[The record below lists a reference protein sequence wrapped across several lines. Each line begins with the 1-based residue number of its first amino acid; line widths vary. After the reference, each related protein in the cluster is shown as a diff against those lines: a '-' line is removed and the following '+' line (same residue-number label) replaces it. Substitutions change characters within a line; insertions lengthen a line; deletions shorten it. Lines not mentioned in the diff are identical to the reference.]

1 MRRFLWD
8 LCIIVCILLI
18 GTELNDTHTYVKRE
32 EKLKTFEQS
41 LKQEDTP
48 EKQSVI
54 VYQIEEDY
62 SISIIEKETPSGS
75 EPKIRI
81 TEVIRPQPIP
91 KIILPFLLMGD
102 VE

>member
-54 VYQIEEDY
+54 VYQIEENNAGVVAKN
-62 SISIIEKETPSGS
+62 ISN
-75 EPKIRI
+75 I
-81 TEVIRPQPIP
+81 TKEVIRGFVVIVNS
-91 KIILPFLLMGD
+91 IFEVI
-102 VE
+102 VET